1 MRELSG
7 LRSRLRGLL
16 ARALAR
22 RFLAWLACAA
32 ILISLGAA
40 AAMALGLGAAA
51 RLGLALA
58 ALSALPAFLLWPAPD
73 GLLERG
79 LRRFDEDSVFESFI
93 EAPPGPARE
102 LLASL
107 AAARSDALSGR
118 PRERIP
124 RSRRLVLL
132 LAAAA
137 ACFVSV
143 EGASLLLHRPGILI
157 DSGARGRRAGGREE
171 EGSFGGSENAVVDE
185 LARNESRQERESR
198 WRGEAAEGGE
208 AGDGEAEGLALDR
221 RRPGEDERISLPMT
235 EGTGTQ
241 AGRETDMASA
251 DEVGGTD
258 GTKGD
263 GIAGPA
269 SGDGAAAEPERAGG
283 EREGG
288 PRTVGRTG
296 RGYESSADTG
306 IPSPLLDYRARFS
319 RVYAER
325 MGKRFTASGKLGLD
339 ELGEF
344 TRRFFGS
351 FALSVDA
358 PPAEDPYESLLR
370 LRWRELRGGLK

>member
-22 RFLAWLACAA
+22 RFLTWLACAA

-171 EGSFGGSENAVVDE
+171 EGSFGDPRTRSSTS
-185 LARNESRQERESR
+185 SR
-198 WRGEAAEGGE
+198 
-208 AGDGEAEGLALDR
+208 
-221 RRPGEDERISLPMT
+221 
-235 EGTGTQ
+235 GTR
-241 AGRETDMASA
+241 AGR
-251 DEVGGTD
+251 
-258 GTKGD
+258 KGSR
-263 GIAGPA
+263 G
-269 SGDGAAAEPERAGG
+269 GG
-283 EREGG
+283 ERR
-288 PRTVGRTG
+288 PREERPATARRRVSPWTG
-296 RGYESSADTG
+296 AGQARMSG
-306 IPSPLLDYRARFS
+306 SPCR
-319 RVYAER
+319 
-325 MGKRFTASGKLGLD
+325 
-339 ELGEF
+339 
-344 TRRFFGS
+344 
-351 FALSVDA
+351 
-358 PPAEDPYESLLR
+358 
-370 LRWRELRGGLK
+370 